1 MNYNVT
7 LVKLGDSTI
16 NQGAMAARL
25 KTLLDDVINSNQ
37 GLKTRFAGLSQV
49 TWATSCPA
57 QYNNWDLLIYLV
69 PSSFDS
75 IMRGLNPNAQAGSNG
90 LTTWRTSG
98 SGATRTEETGS
109 EVYANSGGGDSD
121 LLGNLAF
128 HEALHNKG
136 QLSDQQL
143 HPYGGLAGATVT
155 NVTQMTAA
163 VRELM
168 AGMLGRNRPQWL
180 GGCTYY
186 NDPLRGI

>member
-7 LVKLGDSTI
+7 LVKLGTFTI
-16 NQGAMAARL
+16 SQDAVAARL
-25 KTLLDDVINSNQ
+25 KTLLDDVINSNR
-37 GLKTRFAGLSQV
+37 GLKTRFSGLSSV
-49 TWATSCPA
+49 TWTTSCPN
-57 QYNNWDLLIYLV
+57 QYNAWDLLIYFV
-69 PSSFDS
+69 PSSLES
-75 IMRGLNPNAQAGSNG
+75 IMRGLNPNAQAGGNG

-98 SGATRTEETGS
+98 SGSARTEETGS
-109 EVYANSGGGDSD
+109 EVYANTGGGDSN

-143 HPYGGLAGATVT
+143 HAYGGLAGGTVT
-155 NVTQMTAA
+155 NLTQMTAA
-163 VRELM
+163 VRTLM

-180 GGCTYY
+180 GGCSYY